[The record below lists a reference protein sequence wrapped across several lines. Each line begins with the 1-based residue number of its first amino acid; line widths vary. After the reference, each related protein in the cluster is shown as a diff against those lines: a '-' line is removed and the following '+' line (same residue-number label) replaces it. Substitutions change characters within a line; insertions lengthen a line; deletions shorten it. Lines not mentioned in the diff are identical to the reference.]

1 MVAIPRVVC
10 GMDRYTGARGRDP
23 SCFDTRTITLLNRIA
38 SNRRVGDQ
46 SSHGNHGR
54 PSTSGATGADG
65 RWGAGAQLGVG
76 QLPRAGRRRGGS
88 GDNMDVRPVT
98 PLALLG
104 SLGSDH
110 LPSNMV
116 CVLVLS
122 CNVLL
127 LAVCSPPRPPCRQSR
142 GGMGRAS
149 SHALLTNQRDNRQ
162 LLHAQNAGG
171 ERDRARVSRPVMRQR
186 PASASAVRAGC
197 VCGHHCY
204 TQHSRNHL
212 KQSTRGAARIGTRVD
227 PVTGAR

>member
-1 MVAIPRVVC
+1 MVAIPRAVC

-23 SCFDTRTITLLNRIA
+23 SYFDTRTITLLNRIA

-54 PSTSGATGADG
+54 PSTSGAAGADG
-65 RWGAGAQLGVG
+65 RWGAGAQLGAG

-104 SLGSDH
+104 TLGSDH

-116 CVLVLS
+116 CVLVSS

-127 LAVCSPPRPPCRQSR
+127 LAVCSPPRPPVVSHVAVWAGHLPTHCLPTSATTGSCSMHKTPVQS
-142 GGMGRAS
+142 
-149 SHALLTNQRDNRQ
+149 
-162 LLHAQNAGG
+162 
-171 ERDRARVSRPVMRQR
+171 
-186 PASASAVRAGC
+186 
-197 VCGHHCY
+197 
-204 TQHSRNHL
+204 
-212 KQSTRGAARIGTRVD
+212 
-227 PVTGAR
+227 VTGRVRRGQ

>member
-1 MVAIPRVVC
+1 
-10 GMDRYTGARGRDP
+10 MDRYTGARGRDP

-116 CVLVLS
+116 CVLVLP

-127 LAVCSPPRPPCRQSR
+127 LAVCSPPRPLSSVTWRYGQGIFPRTAYQPARQPAAAPCPKRRWGARQGACVAASNAPASCQR
-142 GGMGRAS
+142 LCGACRVCVRAS
-149 SHALLTNQRDNRQ
+149 
-162 LLHAQNAGG
+162 LLHATLTQPPQT
-171 ERDRARVSRPVMRQR
+171 EHTRCRPHWHESGPGYWRKVG
-186 PASASAVRAGC
+186 S
-197 VCGHHCY
+197 HY
-204 TQHSRNHL
+204 
-212 KQSTRGAARIGTRVD
+212 
-227 PVTGAR
+227 